1 MTVFITVGR
10 RALGVVLVPIA
21 MTATAACSGSDAE
34 GAVDPRDQIPAQSAT
49 TEPWSAFCGEAMG
62 FVDFLDTEYA
72 ALFDPATAK
81 GFIADADARLS
92 DLESEAPEEI
102 AGDVSAVREAY
113 AELGQLLADV
123 SYDVAKVD
131 GEALIAQIQSE
142 ASLNF
147 DNYLSAEC
155 GRGLEATEGRGP
167 EVLSDAEVD
176 ELLGVD
182 SAGGSVD
189 EADAFLA
196 RLLAEGSGIDAVTA
210 ECVVAGLDG
219 EIKEALIGGG
229 STAESS
235 ADEVSAAMAASLE
248 SCGVDP
254 VDPPGES

>member
-1 MTVFITVGR
+1 MTVFNTTGR
-10 RALGVVLVPIA
+10 RLMGVVLVSIA

-72 ALFDPATAK
+72 ALFDPAAAK
-81 GFIADADARLS
+81 GFIADTDARLS
-92 DLESEAPEEI
+92 DLESEAPGEI
-102 AGDVSAVREAY
+102 AGDISAVRETY
-113 AELGQLLADV
+113 AELGRLLADV

-167 EVLSDAEVD
+167 QVLSEEELD

-182 SAGGSVD
+182 PAAGPTGELD
-189 EADAFLA
+189 G
-196 RLLAEGSGIDAVTA
+196 LLAQLLVEGSGVDAVTA
-210 ECVVAGLDG
+210 ECVVAGLDDD
-219 EIKEALIGGG
+219 IKEALIAGGA
-229 STAESS
+229 TDELS
-235 ADEVSAAMAASLE
+235 ANEVSAALAAGLE
-248 SCGVDP
+248 ACGADP
-254 VDPPGES
+254 LDPSGES